1 MPCANQLLYHPPWP
15 FLVSGSRCHQ
25 LGTIQTMMATC
36 DLAALVGPLNGKII
50 AMGCLHPPKIWCF
63 PVKIFPKKK
72 PENHRRCAKNQW
84 LQMVAE
90 CSEKPHLSGCPL
102 LEKKTPCS
110 MVKPC
115 LAPTHRGFLQ
125 ALKNSGND
133 SYPIWRDSAKTELG
147 TKNAECRERILFS
160 RVSGDDRG

>member
-50 AMGCLHPPKIWCF
+50 AMGCLHPKKIWCF
-63 PVKIFPKKK
+63 PVKIFPKKIRE
-72 PENHRRCAKNQW
+72 PSQMCSGSGCRW
-84 LQMVAE
+84 LQNAV
-90 CSEKPHLSGCPL
+90 KNRTFQGVPFW
-102 LEKKTPCS
+102 KKTPCS